1 MHSRPVPRSLVALTA
16 FTAIVAIG
24 VAAAADPP
32 PLPAEAY
39 TACDS
44 KAEGD
49 ACTVTM
55 HDHTI
60 RGTCATMPKETK
72 LHCRP
77 SGPPPGPPPSD
88 K

>member
-1 MHSRPVPRSLVALTA
+1 MRQQSLLRSLLALSAVTA
-16 FTAIVAIG
+16 LLAIA
-24 VAAAADPP
+24 VAAEADPP
-32 PLPAEAY
+32 APPAEAY

-55 HDHTI
+55 HEHTI
-60 RGTCATMPKETK
+60 TGTCATLPKETK

>member
-1 MHSRPVPRSLVALTA
+1 MRQQSLLRSLLALSAVTTLLAVA
-16 FTAIVAIG
+16 
-24 VAAAADPP
+24 VAAEADPP
-32 PLPAEAY
+32 APPAEAY

-49 ACTVTM
+49 ACTVTI
-55 HDHTI
+55 HEHTI
-60 RGTCATMPKETK
+60 TGTCATLPKETK